1 MAIIYED
8 VPIQEETTVTA
19 TPDGAD
25 ATVEVSP
32 DNEEGASLL
41 EQAADGFVEGS
52 KAVANGAIKSAQ
64 ATLDL
69 SASVADFA
77 SQVWNKGWDEADF
90 NEVDSPIQIPTF
102 DINGAVPGF
111 VEDASQFMFSLAG
124 VNKATPFLKA
134 YKGAGKAAEWGTE
147 FIRGGIADIVGMKAT
162 EENLTGSL
170 IKAFPSLEDSILSY
184 IANDGSSDEIEGRLR
199 NALEG
204 MGLGVAVDLGMAGAG
219 KAVDFVMDYLKTAR
233 AARKVGSPE
242 ELAEALKKE
251 GEVVDASIPE
261 DTTLSSQEKEPPQS
275 EIKAEGNG
283 DKPEGKIESG
293 EEASAVVETPASSSP
308 KPKPEP
314 EQQLLEGSTSKEKI
328 EKLITKVN
336 TGRAHFDTLTP
347 REMEDLLTSLKEAPD
362 AEARAGYDRLSGNV
376 NFQTYAA
383 FNPEGKRFLV
393 KLTDALAEKK
403 VLANSTPETFEDVGR
418 SCALLDTE
426 NGTNVEGIAEALYRA
441 TGSTNA
447 AKAFRAQAAVLLPA
461 LTRKAASF
469 ADRYIN
475 SRQTISVADRME
487 FIKVFNDIQKLWV
500 ADKNFGTATARA
512 LNSRKYTGGPIREG
526 LETSI
531 RENPKAAQSDLVD
544 IFRLFDGLPSDIKT
558 EEDFWKWC
566 SSHNISQDSFDKV
579 VEAVSKTR
587 GNPKAMFN
595 QMKALKQG
603 SWSKFAVYWF
613 TQNILSS
620 PFTHLWNIG
629 GNITKVADMS
639 VGRLAFTGGKA
650 LLTQQG
656 KEEFR
661 EALRF
666 TQGLCNNIGNAWK
679 LALSNDFYTRRIS
692 SKSYDKFSS
701 KFSDGDVVGENAPA
715 SYEYIRNLIT
725 KGDEKKELTWAQNLL
740 AHFIHYTGAIAR
752 YNSRIM
758 AAEDDFFKQLVFLS
772 QRDASITMQLDGMK
786 ITDPKERAEAFKK
799 LSDDWF
805 TDEGIVN
812 VNNPRA
818 AEALRSAEY
827 STYSQDVTTQWVRAL
842 HQASNQSP
850 ILKVVAPF
858 IKTVWNVQIDALE
871 HSPLAGLSKQWRNDV
886 VAGGLRRQEAW
897 GRAASGTMFLGLG
910 ILLADEGIITGA
922 LSSDKSKKE
931 AQIRAGVRPYSIRI
945 GDTYISYDR
954 LDPFGCLLGLV
965 ADFTNIIR
973 NSEEMEAAGLE
984 MPREVV
990 SAVLSSFVKTMGNK
1004 SFLSSMTDFFKIFD
1018 SQRDPG
1024 EAILDF
1030 SWDTTKAFMPG
1041 SGLFRAAA
1049 NTASGIMDVQYE
1061 RPETLASYGLD
1072 IDVLRLANTL
1082 ALRAKSTP
1090 IKYDWFT
1097 GESQGFR
1104 GYLGNLAGKDWVDK
1118 EMERIGWSIID
1129 APSRNIDGVRLTTE
1143 QYSRLCQLHGTLK
1156 LHGLTLKERVRQ
1168 LMETPSYDINEEW
1181 YSYAPDG
1188 QGKSRRGEMVNRIIR
1203 AYRDAAKRH
1212 LLEEFPDL
1220 QAEVSKAKAQK
1231 RLVKRGQPASGTS
1244 STKNTRV
1251 TGITAEDLEMLK
1263 MSLR

>member
-1 MAIIYED
+1 M
-8 VPIQEETTVTA
+8 
-19 TPDGAD
+19 
-25 ATVEVSP
+25 
-32 DNEEGASLL
+32 
-41 EQAADGFVEGS
+41 
-52 KAVANGAIKSAQ
+52 
-64 ATLDL
+64 
-69 SASVADFA
+69 
-77 SQVWNKGWDEADF
+77 
-90 NEVDSPIQIPTF
+90 
-102 DINGAVPGF
+102 
-111 VEDASQFMFSLAG
+111 
-124 VNKATPFLKA
+124 
-134 YKGAGKAAEWGTE
+134 
-147 FIRGGIADIVGMKAT
+147 
-162 EENLTGSL
+162 
-170 IKAFPSLEDSILSY
+170 
-184 IANDGSSDEIEGRLR
+184 
-199 NALEG
+199 
-204 MGLGVAVDLGMAGAG
+204 
-219 KAVDFVMDYLKTAR
+219 
-233 AARKVGSPE
+233 SPE
-242 ELAEALKKE
+242 
-251 GEVVDASIPE
+251 
-261 DTTLSSQEKEPPQS
+261 
-275 EIKAEGNG
+275 
-283 DKPEGKIESG
+283 
-293 EEASAVVETPASSSP
+293 P
-308 KPKPEP
+308 KHEP
-314 EQQLLEGSTSKEKI
+314 EHQLLEGSTSKEKI

-418 SCALLDTE
+418 RAALLDTE
-426 NGTNVEGIAEALYRA
+426 NGTSVEGITEALYRA
-441 TGSTNA
+441 TGSTRIA
-447 AKAFRAQAAVLLPA
+447 EAFRAQAAVLLPA
-461 LTRKAASF
+461 LSRKAASF

-512 LNSRKYTGGPIREG
+512 LNSRKYTEGPIKEG

-531 RENPKAAQSDLVD
+531 RENPKAAQNDLVD
-544 IFRLFDGLPSDIKT
+544 IFRLFDGIPSDIKT
-558 EEDFWKWC
+558 EDDFWKWC

-579 VEAVSKTR
+579 VEAVSKTQ

-620 PFTHLWNIG
+620 PFTHLWNVG

-679 LALSNDFYTRRIS
+679 LALSNDLYTRRIS

-758 AAEDDFFKQLVFLS
+758 SAEDDFFKQLVFLS
-772 QRDASITMQLDGMK
+772 QRDASISMQLDRMK

-812 VNNPRA
+812 VNNPNA

-858 IKTVWNVQIDALE
+858 IKTVWNVEVDAIE
-871 HSPLAGLSKQWRNDV
+871 HTPLAFLSKQWRNDRA
-886 VAGGLRRQEAW
+886 AGGLRSQEAW
-897 GRAASGTMFLGLG
+897 GRVASGTMFLGLA
-910 ILLADEGIITGA
+910 IMLAENDIITGA
-922 LSSDKSKKE
+922 LSSDKSKKD
-931 AQIRAGVRPYSIRI
+931 AQVRAGVRPYSIKI

-1024 EAILDF
+1024 EAIMDF

-1082 ALRAKSTP
+1082 ALRAKSAP

-1104 GYLGNLAGKDWVDK
+1104 GYLGNLASKDWVDK
-1118 EMERIGWSIID
+1118 EMEMIGWSIID
-1129 APSRNIDGVRLTTE
+1129 APSRNIDGVQLSAE

-1168 LMETPSYDINEEW
+1168 LMETRSYDLNEEW

-1203 AYRDAAKRH
+1203 AYRDTAKRH

-1231 RLVKRGQPASGTS
+1231 RLVKRGQPVAGSAATGR
-1244 STKNTRV
+1244 TKS

-1263 MSLR
+1263 ASLR